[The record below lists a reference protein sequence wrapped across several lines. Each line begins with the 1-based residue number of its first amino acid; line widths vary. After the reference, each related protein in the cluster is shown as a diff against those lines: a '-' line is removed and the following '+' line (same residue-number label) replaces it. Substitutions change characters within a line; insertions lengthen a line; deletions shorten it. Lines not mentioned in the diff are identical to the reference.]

1 MEIDCILGEF
11 NIPPCTSGNEFV
23 DSIKYMKDW
32 IRNWIKQFDNNLDIC
47 CSASMPV
54 PEDQLLDPKANEIG
68 CSSDYDAYTE
78 RENDKPQGYPDNRR
92 VAGQMWARRYSNI
105 SLRIVQKR

>member
-1 MEIDCILGEF
+1 
-11 NIPPCTSGNEFV
+11 
-23 DSIKYMKDW
+23 MKDW

-105 SLRIVQKR
+105 S